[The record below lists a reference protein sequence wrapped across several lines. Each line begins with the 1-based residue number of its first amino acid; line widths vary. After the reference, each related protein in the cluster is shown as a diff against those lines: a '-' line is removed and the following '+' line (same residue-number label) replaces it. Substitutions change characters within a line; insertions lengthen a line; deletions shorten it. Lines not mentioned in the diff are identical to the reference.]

1 MELNRRLDNSIL
13 IFFLLDPK
21 RTPIIEFV
29 SMKPKL
35 GRRVGSSGLAGQ
47 FE

>member
-13 IFFLLDPK
+13 IFLLDPK
-21 RTPIIEFV
+21 RTPVIEFV
-29 SMKPKL
+29 SMEPKL